1 MRVIHILKDGTVT
14 DSIKGTVIRDKK
26 FYDVLQRII
35 ERKNKK

>member
-14 DSIKGTVIRDKK
+14 DNIKGTVIREKR
-26 FYDVLQRII
+26 FYEVLRNII